1 MHIDFRSARSIA
13 LLTAAALVG
22 SACGAGDEPTN
33 AAPVAPVGAGAVPST
48 VVSSTDSTALP
59 DPRPSPTIAT
69 GADEC
74 AQDRHTFEVAMEAHL
89 AREGRPP
96 DAERELVDNGL
107 LRTESGSYDLVD
119 GELVRVAGTQCDD
132 EPMRTAKPLT
142 TDRVFGS
149 WPDALVEQFGGPDC
163 ALEQA
168 AVMAAGQNF
177 INREYRE
184 PETLADLEG
193 DLDRPIVL
201 WEWSEDR
208 LRPVEGSGCSDLDQA
223 DPARRCRAEYRT
235 LAVAREAYLAQ
246 TRDGIEPT
254 EDDLVTAGY
263 LLAAPESLVVRDG
276 VITAVPGGDCEGI
289 ELEPEPARP
298 DDCDSDRRTL
308 EVAAEAYYAQ
318 RGEWPAEEIDLV
330 TSGMLRTES
339 AGYDLGVDG
348 LVVVAPGGGCE

>member
-1 MHIDFRSARSIA
+1 MHIGFRSARSIA
-13 LLTAAALVG
+13 LLAAATLVG
-22 SACGAGDEPTN
+22 SACGAGDDPTN
-33 AAPVAPVGAGAVPST
+33 AVPVAPVGAGAVSST
-48 VVSSTDSTALP
+48 VVSSTDSTTVTTGP
-59 DPRPSPTIAT
+59 D
-69 GADEC
+69 DC
-74 AQDRHTFEVAMEAHL
+74 AQDRHAFKVAIEAHI

-119 GELVRVAGTQCDD
+119 GELVRIVGAPCDY

-149 WPDALVEQFGGPDC
+149 WPDALVEQYGGPDC

-193 DLDRPIVL
+193 DLDRSIVL
-201 WEWSEDR
+201 WEWSGDS
-208 LRPVEGSGCSDLDQA
+208 LVAVAGSGCT
-223 DPARRCRAEYRT
+223 DPAAVDTALACRTEYRT

-254 EDDLVTAGY
+254 GDDLVTAGY
-263 LLAAPESLVVRDG
+263 LLAAPELLVISDD

-289 ELEPEPARP
+289 ELEPEPAQP
-298 DDCDSDRRTL
+298 DDCDSDRRAL
-308 EVAAEAYYAQ
+308 EVAAQAYSAQ
-318 RGEWPAEEIDLV
+318 RGEWPGEEVDLV

-339 AGYDLGVDG
+339 TGYDLGADG
-348 LVVVAPGGGCE
+348 RVVAAPGGGCE